1 MIRFLTQHG
10 TQLIR
15 EQNGKIVNDCLIV
28 NDLTD
33 ILEHTEMITLF
44 HIFSYPFNYH
54 KVRVQ
59 LCNKMSRCGS
69 THYMHCVHTKH
80 HIKLKEVHHYV
91 EAEYKDKI
99 KRYKCWLFR
108 KIQLHLTKIE
118 MRDSFTEK
126 SIIS

>member
-1 MIRFLTQHG
+1 MVRFLTQHG

-15 EQNGKIVNDCLIV
+15 EQNGKPMNDSLIV

-33 ILEHTEMITLF
+33 ILEYTEMITLF
-44 HIFSYPFNYH
+44 RMFSYPFNYH

-59 LCNKMSRCGS
+59 LCDKMLRCAS
-69 THYMHCVHTKH
+69 THYRHCVRTEH
-80 HIKLKEVHHYV
+80 HIRLKEVYHYV

-108 KIQLHLTKIE
+108 KIQLHLIKIE
-118 MRDSFTEK
+118 M
-126 SIIS
+126 